1 MKNSRIARRD
11 DDNPIVF
18 VRCYR
23 RANEVASLVS
33 M

>member
-1 MKNSRIARRD
+1 MKDSRITRRD
-11 DDNPIVF
+11 DDNHVVF